1 MTKPTKE
8 KKNSAATKGQEK
20 PSPCVLQVDE
30 RFITDADR
38 QRFETADTDA
48 KKAAIHDALT
58 ARAMSEPAVRA
69 ASVIQQYQGDSLNV
83 NALVDEL
90 RQQVA
95 DVQAGSLSRP
105 EAMLTAQAHTLDALF
120 GDLARRACR
129 NINGGYLDAAERYM
143 RLALKSQAQAVRTI
157 EALSELKNPRQVA
170 YVRQANIAN
179 GHQQV
184 INGHPSQAGD
194 FPIRQNKQSAETT
207 THELRQDTGTSCI
220 AGATH
225 PAMGTLEALDRAAVG
240 RG

>member
-8 KKNSAATKGQEK
+8 KNSAATKGQEK

-105 EAMLTAQAHTLDALF
+105 EAMLTAQVQENKQELKQRGRRELRPVCI
-120 GDLARRACR
+120 GCCRRA
-129 NINGGYLDAAERYM
+129 
-143 RLALKSQAQAVRTI
+143 
-157 EALSELKNPRQVA
+157 
-170 YVRQANIAN
+170 
-179 GHQQV
+179 
-184 INGHPSQAGD
+184 
-194 FPIRQNKQSAETT
+194 
-207 THELRQDTGTSCI
+207 
-220 AGATH
+220 
-225 PAMGTLEALDRAAVG
+225 G
-240 RG
+240 RIS